1 VAKKVKKSV
10 KAPKKSAKAP
20 KKRVRRE
27 YSKADLKELRA
38 HSKAKTP
45 VKTIAK
51 LTKRTEAALRVKARS
66 LGIPLGHQR

>member
-1 VAKKVKKSV
+1 VAKKVSKKV
-10 KAPKKSAKAP
+10 KKTVKAP

-45 VKTIAK
+45 VKKIAK

>member
-1 VAKKVKKSV
+1 VAKKVKKTV
-10 KAPKKSAKAP
+10 KAPKKRA
-20 KKRVRRE
+20 RRE

-45 VKTIAK
+45 VRKIAK
-51 LTKRTEAALRVKARS
+51 LTKRTEAALRVKART